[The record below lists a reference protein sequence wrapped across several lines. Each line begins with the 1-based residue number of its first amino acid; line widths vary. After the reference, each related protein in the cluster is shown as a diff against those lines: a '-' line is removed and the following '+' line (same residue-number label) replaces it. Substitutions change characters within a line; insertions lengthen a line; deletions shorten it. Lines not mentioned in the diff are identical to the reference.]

1 MKYCQ
6 YAILAQ
12 GDDIP
17 QLLGKKWRDSRFLY
31 AHLKIFKVASILCFM
46 SIQIPIPKVS
56 FYTPLAL
63 PTTKILSYLYMYDYT
78 SKPPSPLPTVS
89 NQNYIHD
96 VLCIKPICITY
107 QLLDIRRGINRIRAD

>member
-56 FYTPLAL
+56 FYTP
-63 PTTKILSYLYMYDYT
+63 
-78 SKPPSPLPTVS
+78 PSPFRPPKFLAT
-89 NQNYIHD
+89 
-96 VLCIKPICITY
+96 CTCMTT
-107 QLLDIRRGINRIRAD
+107 LLSPPPHCVKSKLYT

>member
-1 MKYCQ
+1 MKNYQ
-6 YAILAQ
+6 YALFSQ

-17 QLLGKKWRDSRFLY
+17 QLLE
-31 AHLKIFKVASILCFM
+31 KIFKVASILCFM

-78 SKPPSPLPTVS
+78 SKPPSSLPTVS
-89 NQNYIHD
+89 NHYIHD

-107 QLLDIRRGINRIRAD
+107 QLLDIRRGINMIRAD